1 MTMSLPGQS
10 PQRQRTARIAG
21 VWFVITFVASMQLG
35 ALLEIVTAIAGIAV
49 AVVLFGIVKWRS
61 EAAGLLKDIVLVGTV
76 LIGAGW
82 RLLDGLR
89 TQTELTLIEAEAHL
103 STSVG
108 ANG

>member
-1 MTMSLPGQS
+1 
-10 PQRQRTARIAG
+10 
-21 VWFVITFVASMQLG
+21 
-35 ALLEIVTAIAGIAV
+35 
-49 AVVLFGIVKWRS
+49 
-61 EAAGLLKDIVLVGTV
+61 VLVETV